1 MVGAN
6 LLFRSF
12 GLGFSVAFM
21 DPTVHLL
28 VSTAHSGSV
37 YPLDSVRE
45 RRQSSDS
52 DLSGAVGGQSL
63 LESSDSWFEALGRI
77 PL

>member
-1 MVGAN
+1 
-6 LLFRSF
+6 
-12 GLGFSVAFM
+12 M
-21 DPTVHLL
+21 DPTVDLL

-45 RRQSSDS
+45 RRQSVDS

-63 LESSDSWFEALGRI
+63 LGSSDSWFETLGRI
-77 PL
+77 PV